1 MPPLRYRRSGV
12 GVDGASLQDDFHSW
26 REGLHVSDPSCQ
38 GFLYNSLITILQWL
52 QVRRDGN
59 EYVQPSELAC
69 VLLTISVQSSSCR
82 FFCRDSGS
90 PLTPRTR
97 FSGTW
102 VEVSPRLSRIR
113 GRLNLPCPSESP
125 SCPKPRL
132 DRRRRSIQITTRRI
146 EIRLLC
152 LPYKITIALPT
163 PVLIVM
169 SLRLSNTTTF
179 TKPALCGSPTRPEQI
194 HCVHSTSVCNGTDN
208 SVQFLNSCLGQPRLQ
223 CTLAPTY
230 SSSTSN
236 QHHHMRENC
245 QQPRPAP
252 IPHN

>member
-12 GVDGASLQDDFHSW
+12 GVDDASLQDDFHSW

-69 VLLTISVQSSSCR
+69 VLLTISLQSSSCR

-113 GRLNLPCPSESP
+113 GRLNLHCPLESP
-125 SCPKPRL
+125 SCQKPRL
-132 DRRRRSIQITTRRI
+132 DRRRHRIQITSRRLAI
-146 EIRLLC
+146 CILC
-152 LPYKITIALPT
+152 LPYK
-163 PVLIVM
+163 
-169 SLRLSNTTTF
+169 
-179 TKPALCGSPTRPEQI
+179 
-194 HCVHSTSVCNGTDN
+194 
-208 SVQFLNSCLGQPRLQ
+208 
-223 CTLAPTY
+223 
-230 SSSTSN
+230 
-236 QHHHMRENC
+236 
-245 QQPRPAP
+245 
-252 IPHN
+252 